1 MTITKKDLMY
11 LKWLG
16 LFVFVYAFWTFV
28 WLPMSTTLENKQK
41 ELSDLKTAQ
50 MTAQL
55 TLPTYNAVVTQEA
68 AIKADAAAKFSKFFD
83 VQTPAETEAY
93 LIPILNAH
101 RGRILYFE
109 VAAATVVIPQTTLE
123 NKEQLTYKIK
133 ELVDTYNQITT
144 TTPELPV
151 TESQLLKTQI
161 TYLLDIS
168 FANYRTLLNTID
180 ETDLSIL
187 LSSSQYDVND
197 ETAMLV
203 FDIYSIEKIILPQ

>member
-68 AIKADAAAKFSKFFD
+68 AIKADAAEKFSKFFD

-133 ELVDTYNQITT
+133 ELVDTYNQIKS
-144 TTPELPV
+144 TTPELTV

>member
-68 AIKADAAAKFSKFFD
+68 AIKADAAEKFSKFFD

-144 TTPELPV
+144 TTPELRMPSSMR
-151 TESQLLKTQI
+151 TSQRPPPSI
-161 TYLLDIS
+161 PSRSIH
-168 FANYRTLLNTID
+168 TLC
-180 ETDLSIL
+180 
-187 LSSSQYDVND
+187 
-197 ETAMLV
+197 
-203 FDIYSIEKIILPQ
+203 

>member
-68 AIKADAAAKFSKFFD
+68 AIKADAAEKFSKFFD